1 MKRFDGLFEH
11 GLYRS
16 RNGMILGVFR
26 GLGEYFDLKVFWLR
40 VFAVVMLSVSGI
52 WPVLILYFLAAA
64 LMKPE
69 PVIPLASEEE
79 EEFYDSYIASRKG
92 AVHRLLRQ
100 FKNIDRRIQRME
112 HIVTDRRF
120 DWEDRLRS

>member
-1 MKRFDGLFEH
+1 MRRFDTLFEH

-16 RNGMILGVFR
+16 RGGIILGVLR

-40 VFAVVMLSVSGI
+40 VFAVVMLCISGI

-79 EEFYDSYIASRKG
+79 EEFYDSYISSRKG
-92 AVHRLLRQ
+92 AIHRLLRQ

-120 DWEDRLRS
+120 DWDDKLRS

>member
-1 MKRFDGLFEH
+1 MKRFDELFER

-16 RNGMILGVFR
+16 RDGAILGVFR

-40 VFAVVMLSVSGI
+40 VFAVVMLFVSGI
-52 WPVLILYFLAAA
+52 WPILILYFLAAA

-79 EEFYDSYIASRKG
+79 EEFYDSYISSKRG
-92 AVHRLLRQ
+92 AVNRLLRQ

>member
-1 MKRFDGLFEH
+1 MKRFDELFER

-16 RNGMILGVFR
+16 RDGAILGVFR

-40 VFAVVMLSVSGI
+40 VFAVVMLFVSGI
-52 WPVLILYFLAAA
+52 WPILILYFLAAA

-79 EEFYDSYIASRKG
+79 EEFYDSYISSKRG
-92 AVHRLLRQ
+92 AVNRLLRQ
-100 FKNIDRRIQRME
+100 FKSIDRRIQRME